1 MDENVGKI
9 YCLDRGNDDALAAAI
24 LANGNRRDHD
34 PMTYAAL
41 FNQNQQWNNPFAYL
55 IWMMFA
61 GRFFG
66 NGWGDQGY
74 QNGQNAQNIEMQKSA
89 SGYPQLQDN
98 QNSDCIK
105 SAVMGV
111 DANVREL
118 AQLLNVDY
126 NSLKD
131 CCCGITF

>member
-24 LANGNRRDHD
+24 LANGNRRDYD
-34 PMTYAAL
+34 PMTAAAL
-41 FNQNQQWNNPFAYL
+41 MNQNQQWNNPFAYL

-74 QNGQNAQNIEMQKSA
+74 QNGQNAQNIEMQKPA
-89 SGYPQLQDN
+89 SGYPQ
-98 QNSDCIK
+98 SV
-105 SAVMGV
+105 AG
-111 DANVREL
+111 
-118 AQLLNVDY
+118 
-126 NSLKD
+126 
-131 CCCGITF
+131 

>member
-9 YCLDRGNDDALAAAI
+9 YCLDRGNDDAFEAAI

-34 PMTYAAL
+34 PMAYAAM

-66 NGWGDQGY
+66 NNGWDG
-74 QNGQNAQNIEMQKSA
+74 NGQNAQNIEMQNQLQA
-89 SGYPQLQDN
+89 IRTQLQDN
-98 QNSDCIK
+98 QNTDCIK
-105 SAVMGV
+105 GSIMGV

-118 AQLLNVDY
+118 SQMLNVDY

-131 CCCGITF
+131 CC

>member
-9 YCLDRGNDDALAAAI
+9 YCLDRGNDDALAADI
-24 LANGNRRDHD
+24 LANGNRRDYD
-34 PMTYAAL
+34 PMTAAAL
-41 FNQNQQWNNPFAYL
+41 MNQNQQWNNPFAYL

-66 NGWGDQGY
+66 NGWVDQGY
-74 QNGQNAQNIEMQKSA
+74 QNGQNAQNIEMQNQLQA
-89 SGYPQLQDN
+89 IRTQLQDN

-131 CCCGITF
+131 C

>member
-1 MDENVGKI
+1 MGENVGKI

-34 PMTYAAL
+34 PMTYAAM

-66 NGWGDQGY
+66 NNGWDG
-74 QNGQNAQNIEMQKSA
+74 NGQNAQNVEMQNQLQA
-89 SGYPQLQDN
+89 IRTQLQDN
-98 QNSDCIK
+98 QNTDCI
-105 SAVMGV
+105 
-111 DANVREL
+111 
-118 AQLLNVDY
+118 
-126 NSLKD
+126 
-131 CCCGITF
+131 